1 MTIAAI
7 VGGVL
12 ALFIAVAALMYLSR
26 HRAAPRAVGRVLR
39 LLAFAATI
47 GIAAALLPFTVS
59 DSGASASYLLGVPVV
74 AAACPLV
81 ADLVGHAVA
90 VTTTAGALVM
100 LAWGLLLGLG
110 IGLWFLLPALLLG
123 AAVLASIPS
132 RRAAVTGNQ
141 GD

>member
-7 VGGVL
+7 VGGVV
-12 ALFIAVAALMYLSR
+12 ALFVAVAALMYLSR
-26 HRAAPRAVGRVLR
+26 HRAAPQAVGRVLR

-81 ADLVGHAVA
+81 ADLVGRAVA
-90 VTTTAGALVM
+90 VTTTIGALVM

-123 AAVLASIPS
+123 AAVVASIPS
-132 RRAAVTGNQ
+132 RRTAVTGNR